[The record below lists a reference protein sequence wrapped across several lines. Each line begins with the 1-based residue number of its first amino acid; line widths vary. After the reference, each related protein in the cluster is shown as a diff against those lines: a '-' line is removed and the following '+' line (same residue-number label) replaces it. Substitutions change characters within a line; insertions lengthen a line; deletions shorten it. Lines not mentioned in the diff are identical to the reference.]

1 MKCKSC
7 GADYKL
13 RDPEC
18 PYCGRENKLGKHRN
32 WQERTA
38 QKRYE
43 GVKQD
48 VINNGILYVFNKM
61 LNAIIGVMVGVII
74 LGIVVLFIT
83 FYIEEEIRKQAK
95 NQVSIEEIQGFYEAE
110 DYRQLYEY
118 MSEHNVLHEDF
129 YAIYAEAAFMYKK
142 WEQFEEQRMKFQ
154 DADIEDLEEY
164 PKYGLIY
171 NCMKE
176 ASTIYR
182 KEWSSNHREVA
193 PENKAYYEWMCMET
207 DAFLVGELGMT
218 YEEAM
223 SLREI
228 QSYQDEW
235 KELQRSL
242 YDRNGWQWREDNE

>member
-1 MKCKSC
+1 
-7 GADYKL
+7 
-13 RDPEC
+13 
-18 PYCGRENKLGKHRN
+18 
-32 WQERTA
+32 
-38 QKRYE
+38 
-43 GVKQD
+43 
-48 VINNGILYVFNKM
+48 
-61 LNAIIGVMVGVII
+61 
-74 LGIVVLFIT
+74 
-83 FYIEEEIRKQAK
+83 
-95 NQVSIEEIQGFYEAE
+95 
-110 DYRQLYEY
+110 
-118 MSEHNVLHEDF
+118 
-129 YAIYAEAAFMYKK
+129 
-142 WEQFEEQRMKFQ
+142 
-154 DADIEDLEEY
+154 
-164 PKYGLIY
+164 
-171 NCMKE
+171 MKE